1 MKTTKGATMFREQDV
16 SEAVVSLDGVT
27 KSFSRFTLEPMSLE
41 LEPGYV
47 VAVVGPNGSGKS
59 TLFRMLMNLVH
70 PDDGEMRLFGGRYPE
85 DEVGIKRK
93 IGYVPETAVGHDEMN
108 ARELGSFVAHW
119 YPTWNA
125 RRYDELLREFEIDA
139 DQRFARLSKGQQRRL
154 SFAVAIACGP
164 ELLLLDEPTDGVD
177 PFARRTML
185 QEISAFLEGGDRTVL
200 FATHVMEEI
209 RRLADYIVFLHKG
222 RFLGFYEKDALLEQ
236 WKVLWLDGQ
245 PKSSEIP
252 GLVDLTDGRP
262 PQLVTRSP
270 EETRAALKEQ
280 GVGIVRTGTLE
291 LEEILG
297 HLMHENDLGHQNAA
311 PK

>member
-1 MKTTKGATMFREQDV
+1 MTQHESNTP
-16 SEAVVSLDGVT
+16 VVSLQRVT
-27 KSFSRFTLEPMSLE
+27 KSYGNFKLGPVDLEI
-41 LEPGYV
+41 EPGYV
-47 VAVVGPNGSGKS
+47 VAVVGPNGSGKT
-59 TLFRMLMNLVH
+59 TLFRLLMGLMRPDGGEIEVH
-70 PDDGEMRLFGGRYPE
+70 GGRYPE

-93 IGYVPETAVGHDEMN
+93 IGYVPEAAVGHDDLN
-108 ARELGSFVAHW
+108 ARELGSFVGHW

-125 RRYDELLREFEIDA
+125 RRYESLLREFEIDA
-139 DQRFARLSKGQQRRL
+139 GQRFSKLSKGQQRRL

-164 ELLLLDEPTDGVD
+164 DLLLLDEPTDGVD

-185 QEISAFLEGGDRTVL
+185 EEISSFLEGGDRTVL

-245 PKSSEIP
+245 PKSFEIP
-252 GLVDLTDGRP
+252 GLADLTDGRP
-262 PQLVTRSP
+262 PRLVTRSP
-270 EETRAALKEQ
+270 EETRAALKDQ

-291 LEEILG
+291 LEEILS
-297 HLMHENDLGHQNAA
+297 HLMEESDSGGRNAA
-311 PK
+311 PAVENGPHDA